1 MGRDPFMKRR
11 FTVEEL
17 FAGQGVLLSL
27 GFLILGFFFHAY
39 ITKTNAIAAAKQAK
53 SILAEAQKEADVLRR
68 EAKVQAKDAILRA
81 RDNSSRE
88 LTAQRKDIL
97 DLEKR
102 VVEREKNL
110 TLKLEMLSTKEV
122 QLTGRMTEI
131 GELKEQ
137 IKEKRA
143 DLKQQIQEETR
154 RVEDAGLLSKEEA
167 RKVIMKRMEEELQAE
182 ANGMVRHIQKAAK
195 EDAKKKA
202 REIVATAIQRY
213 AAETVCDI
221 TTSQVSLASDD
232 IKGRIIG
239 KEGRNIKSF
248 EAETGVNVLI
258 DETPEV
264 VVLSCYDPI
273 RREVARV
280 SLERLIEDGR
290 IHPVR
295 IEETVAKVKLEI
307 DDTIRN
313 AGEEALFGLG
323 ITGVAPELMHTL
335 GKLKFRTSY
344 KQNVLD
350 HSIETAHI
358 MAMMASE
365 MGLDPQIAKRIG
377 IFHDVGKAIDHEAEG
392 GHAVIG
398 ANLMRKYGE
407 DRIVYNA
414 VGSHHEDIER
424 ESVYAV
430 LCDAADALT
439 AARPGARAETT
450 DLYIQRLE
458 KIEQISNQYA
468 GVKSSYA
475 VQAGREIRIM
485 VEPEKFNDHG
495 TSLLAKN
502 IAKQIGKE
510 VKIPGIVRVTVIR
523 ETRCVEYAK

>member
-1 MGRDPFMKRR
+1 M
-11 FTVEEL
+11 EEF

-27 GFLILGFFFHAY
+27 GFLVLGFFFNAY
-39 ITKTNAIAAAKQAK
+39 LTKTNAIAASKQAK
-53 SILAEAQKEADVLRR
+53 AILAESKKEADVIRR
-68 EAKVQAKDAILRA
+68 EAKVQAKDAVLRA
-81 RDNSSRE
+81 RENSERDF
-88 LTAQRKDIL
+88 TAQRKDIL

-102 VVEREKNL
+102 VMEREKNL
-110 TLKLEMLSTKEV
+110 TSKLEMLNTKDL

-131 GELKEQ
+131 SEHKETLIDQQREL
-137 IKEKRA
+137 
-143 DLKQQIQEETR
+143 DTQIQKELMR
-154 RVEDAGLLSKEEA
+154 IEDAAALSKDEA
-167 RKVIMKRMEEELQAE
+167 RKIIMKRMEEELQVE
-182 ANGMVRHIQKAAK
+182 ANGLVRHIQKEAK
-195 EDAKKKA
+195 ETAKNKA

-221 TTSQVSLASDD
+221 TTSQVSLESDD

-273 RREVARV
+273 RREIARV
-280 SLERLIEDGR
+280 SLLRLIEDGR
-290 IHPVR
+290 IHPAR
-295 IEETVAKVKLEI
+295 IEETVAKVKQEI
-307 DDTIRN
+307 DDTIRS
-313 AGEEALFGLG
+313 AGEEALFKLG
-323 ITGVAPELMHTL
+323 ITGVAPELVHTL

-350 HSIETAHI
+350 HSIETAYI
-358 MAMMASE
+358 MAMMATE
-365 MGLDPQIAKRIG
+365 MGLDAKIAKRIG
-377 IFHDVGKAIDHEAEG
+377 IFHDLGKAVDHEVEG

-414 VGSHHEDIER
+414 VGSHHDDMER

-439 AARPGARAETT
+439 AARPGARMETT

-458 KIEQISNQYA
+458 KIEQIANQYA
-468 GVKSSYA
+468 GVKNSYA
-475 VQAGREIRIM
+475 VQAGREVRIM

-502 IAKQIGKE
+502 IAKQIGNE
-510 VKIPGIVRVTVIR
+510 VKIPGVVRVTVIR

>member
-1 MGRDPFMKRR
+1 M
-11 FTVEEL
+11 EEL
-17 FAGQGVLLSL
+17 FAGQGVLLGL
-27 GFLILGFFFHAY
+27 GFLVLGFFFHAY
-39 ITKTNAIAAAKQAK
+39 ITKTNAIAASKQAK
-53 SILAEAQKEADVLRR
+53 AILAEAQKESDVVRR

-81 RDNSSRE
+81 RENSERE

-110 TLKLEMLSTKEV
+110 TSKLEMLNNKEV

-131 GELKEQ
+131 SEHKESLREKKGELDKL
-137 IKEKRA
+137 IR
-143 DLKQQIQEETR
+143 EELVR
-154 RVEDAGLLSKEEA
+154 IEDAAALSKGEA
-167 RKVIMKRMEEELQAE
+167 RKIIMKRMEDELQVE
-182 ANGMVRHIQKAAK
+182 ANGLIRHIQKEAR
-195 EDAKKKA
+195 ETAKKKA
-202 REIVATAIQRY
+202 REIVTTAIQRY

-221 TTSQVSLASDD
+221 TTSQVSLETDD

-248 EAETGVNVLI
+248 ESETGVNVLI

-280 SLERLIEDGR
+280 ALERLIEDGR

-295 IEETVAKVKLEI
+295 IEETVAKVREEI
-307 DDTIRN
+307 DDTIRR

-323 ITGVAPELMHTL
+323 LTGVAPELVHIL

-350 HSIETAHI
+350 HSIEAAHL
-358 MAMMASE
+358 MAMMAGDL
-365 MGLDPQIAKRIG
+365 GLDPKIAKRCG
-377 IFHDVGKAIDHEAEG
+377 IFHDIGKAMDQEMEG
-392 GHAVIG
+392 GHAEIG
-398 ANLMRKYGE
+398 AKILRKYGE
-407 DRIVYNA
+407 DAVIFEA
-414 VGSHHEDIER
+414 VGSQHEGMDVQ
-424 ESVYAV
+424 SVYGV

-439 AARPGARAETT
+439 AARPGARMETT
-450 DLYIQRLE
+450 DIYIERLE
-458 KIEQISNQYA
+458 KIEKIANQYA

-475 VQAGREIRIM
+475 VQAGREIRIL

-502 IAKQIGKE
+502 IAKQIGRE
-510 VKIPGIVRVTVIR
+510 VKIPGTVRVTVIR

>member
-1 MGRDPFMKRR
+1 M
-11 FTVEEL
+11 EEL
-17 FAGQGVLLSL
+17 FAGQGVLLGL
-27 GFLILGFFFHAY
+27 GFLVLGFFFHAY
-39 ITKTNAIAAAKQAK
+39 ITKTNAIAASKQAK
-53 SILAEAQKEADVLRR
+53 AILAEAQKESDVVRR

-81 RDNSSRE
+81 RENSERE

-110 TLKLEMLSTKEV
+110 TSKLEMLNNKEM

-131 GELKEQ
+131 SEHKESLR
-137 IKEKRA
+137 EKR
-143 DLKQQIQEETR
+143 EELDKLVR
-154 RVEDAGLLSKEEA
+154 EELLRIEDAAALSKSEA
-167 RKVIMKRMEEELQAE
+167 RKIIMKRMEDELQVE
-182 ANGMVRHIQKAAK
+182 ANGLIRHIQKEAK
-195 EDAKKKA
+195 ETAKQKA

-221 TTSQVSLASDD
+221 TTSQVSLANDD

-248 EAETGVNVLI
+248 ESETGVNVLI

-280 SLERLIEDGR
+280 ALERLIEDGR
-290 IHPVR
+290 IHPAR
-295 IEETVAKVKLEI
+295 IEETVAKVREEI
-307 DDTIRN
+307 DDTIRH

-323 ITGVAPELMHTL
+323 LTGVAPELVHIL

-350 HSIETAHI
+350 HSVEAAHL
-358 MAMMASE
+358 MAMMAGD
-365 MGLDPQIAKRIG
+365 MGLDPKIAKRCG
-377 IFHDVGKAIDHEAEG
+377 IFHDIGKAMDHEMEG
-392 GHAVIG
+392 GHAEIG
-398 ANLMRKYGE
+398 GKILRKYGE
-407 DRIVYNA
+407 DAVVYEA
-414 VGSHHEDIER
+414 VASQHEGMEVQ
-424 ESVYAV
+424 SVYGV

-439 AARPGARAETT
+439 AARPGARMETT
-450 DLYIQRLE
+450 DIYIERLE
-458 KIEQISNQYA
+458 KIEKIANQYA

-475 VQAGREIRIM
+475 VQAGREIRIL

-502 IAKQIGKE
+502 IAKQIGRE
-510 VKIPGIVRVTVIR
+510 VKIPGVVRVTVIR

>member
-1 MGRDPFMKRR
+1 MEYMN
-11 FTVEEL
+11 FTGYE
-17 FAGQGVLLSL
+17 FILSI
-27 GFLILGFFFHAY
+27 GFLVLGFFFHAY
-39 ITKTNAIAAAKQAK
+39 LTKSNAIAASKQAK
-53 SILAEAQKEADVLRR
+53 AILAEAQKESEIVRR

-81 RDNSSRE
+81 RENSERE

-110 TLKLEMLSTKEV
+110 TSKLEMLSTKEM

-131 GELKEQ
+131 SEQKETLR
-137 IKEKRA
+137 EKRREL
-143 DLKQQIQEETR
+143 DTLVKEEFI
-154 RVEDAGLLSKEEA
+154 RVEDAAVLSKEEA
-167 RKVIMKRMEEELQAE
+167 RKVIMKRMEEELQQE
-182 ANGMVRHIQKAAK
+182 ANGLVRHIQKDAK
-195 EDAKKKA
+195 ENAKKKA

-221 TTSQVSLASDD
+221 TTSQVSLESDD

-248 EAETGVNVLI
+248 ESETGVNVLI
-258 DETPEV
+258 DETPEM

-280 SLERLIEDGR
+280 ALQRLIEDGR
-290 IHPVR
+290 IHPAR
-295 IEETVAKVKLEI
+295 IEETVAKVREEI
-307 DDTIRN
+307 DDTIRH

-323 ITGVAPELMHTL
+323 LTGVAPELVHTL

-350 HSIETAHI
+350 HSVETAHI
-358 MAMMASE
+358 MSMMAGE
-365 MGLDPQIAKRIG
+365 MGLDAKIAKRVG
-377 IFHDVGKAIDHEAEG
+377 IFHDIGKAVDHEVEG

-414 VGSHHEDIER
+414 VGSHHEDMER

-450 DLYIQRLE
+450 DLYLHRLE
-458 KIEQISNQYA
+458 QIEKIASQYA
-468 GVKSSYA
+468 GVKSSFA

-502 IAKQIGKE
+502 IAKQVGKE
-510 VKIPGIVRVTVIR
+510 VKIPGTVRVTVIR